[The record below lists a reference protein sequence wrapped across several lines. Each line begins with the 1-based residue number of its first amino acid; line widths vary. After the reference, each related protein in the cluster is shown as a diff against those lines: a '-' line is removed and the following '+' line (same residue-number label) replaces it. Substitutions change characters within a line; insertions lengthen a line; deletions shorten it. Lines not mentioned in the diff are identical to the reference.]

1 MHFRTYEP
9 RLSRSSC
16 FEVDELREAW
26 RRLIITSDRVT
37 AELLREKRVIF
48 EQELDKQV
56 KVSVSDFVI
65 SD

>member
-1 MHFRTYEP
+1 
-9 RLSRSSC
+9 
-16 FEVDELREAW
+16 VDELREAW